1 HRLAALEARA
11 GLADFGRFQQQALA
25 LLSRPQVRAAF
36 DLERE
41 PAPVR
46 ERYGGNRHGQSV
58 PVARRR
64 VGAGGRVGPRYW
76 GREMQDWADGRGPRP
91 ANNPWDT
98 HRNQFPL
105 LKEELVPRADR
116 ALAALVDDLHQ
127 SGLLEETLVVWM
139 GDFGRTPRI
148 DSKFVSRD

>member
-1 HRLAALEARA
+1 RAA
-11 GLADFGRFQQQALA
+11 LADFDRFQQQALA

-58 PVARRR
+58 LLARRLVEAGAR
-64 VGAGGRVGPRYW
+64 VVTVYW
-76 GREMQDWADGRGPRP
+76 GRGMQGWAAGRGPRP

-127 SGLLEETLVVWM
+127 RGLLEETLVVWM

-148 DSKFVSRD
+148 DSKFASRDHWPHANT